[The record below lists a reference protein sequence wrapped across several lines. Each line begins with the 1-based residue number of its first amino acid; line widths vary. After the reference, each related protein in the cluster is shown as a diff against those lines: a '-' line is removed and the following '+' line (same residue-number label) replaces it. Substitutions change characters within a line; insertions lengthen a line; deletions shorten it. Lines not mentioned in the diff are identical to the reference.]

1 MLVNSKELLAQASLN
16 HYAIGAFN
24 ISNLETAQ
32 AVITAAHQTNS
43 PVILQASQSAIKYA
57 GLKPLVAM
65 VKALT
70 QDSELPFVLHLDHG
84 PDSQLAMACIDAG
97 FTSVMIDSSSEPW
110 EKNIAITQE
119 VVAYAHPKGVTVE
132 AEIGQIGGVEDNV
145 SVDAAH
151 ALYTDPQ
158 QAADF
163 VAATQVD
170 SLAIAIGTAHG
181 LYQGEPKLDFQR
193 LSDIQTMIP
202 RTPLVLHGS
211 SGVPADLLKKAISL
225 GIAKINIDT
234 DLRLAFVNQL
244 RQELAVNPDS
254 FDPRKLL
261 APARDAFAHKVIEKI
276 NIFGSSRS

>member
-1 MLVNSKELLAQASLN
+1 MLVNSKELLTQASLN

-84 PDSQLAMACIDAG
+84 PDAQLAIACIDTG
-97 FTSVMIDSSSEPW
+97 FTSVMIDSSGEPW
-110 EKNIAITQE
+110 ERNIAITQE
-119 VVAYAHPKGVTVE
+119 VVAYAHSRGVTVE
-132 AEIGQIGGVEDNV
+132 AEIGQVGGVEDNV
-145 SVDAAH
+145 NVDAAH

-163 VAATQVD
+163 VAATQLD

-193 LSDIQTMIP
+193 LSDIQAIIP
-202 RTPLVLHGS
+202 QTPLVLHGS

-244 RQELAVNPDS
+244 RQELATNPDS

-261 APARDAFAHKVIEKI
+261 APARDAFSHKVIEKI
-276 NIFGSSRS
+276 KIFGSSRS